1 MGTGEVVFDDSPTSN
16 PKILTKTLT
25 AGSGVDALP
34 VGFQNIRAR
43 S

>member
-1 MGTGEVVFDDSPTSN
+1 MGLDEVVFDDSPTSN

-25 AGSGVDALP
+25 GIGVDTLP